1 MVSTLEEVAK
11 AAGVSRSTVSRVINN
26 HPNVNR
32 TTRFR
37 VQEAIKQC
45 GYRPNAVARSLA
57 TNKTHILAMVIPEAI
72 TKLFTDAYFP
82 LMLRGA
88 TEGCNRRGYQLILS
102 LFTTSVDQHEMHDR
116 VLRSGYLD
124 GVITANAAL
133 DDHMIP
139 VLLEDAIPFMNIGR
153 HPDDRVPYVD
163 SDNIGGARTATEH
176 VIRLGHQRIATITGP
191 LHMTPAQD
199 RLQGF
204 MEVMAAHH
212 LRVDEGAVGEGDF
225 TEAGGRAAMLRL
237 LSVQPTAVFVASD
250 SMAIGA
256 IKAIRD
262 TGLRVP
268 EEISIVGFDDIP
280 SAVTI
285 EPELTTVRQPIERL
299 GQLAV
304 EMLIDR
310 LDRNEAGTTRIE
322 RIVLPTELVVRQ
334 SCAKPR

>member
-1 MVSTLEEVAK
+1 
-11 AAGVSRSTVSRVINN
+11 
-26 HPNVNR
+26 
-32 TTRFR
+32 
-37 VQEAIKQC
+37 
-45 GYRPNAVARSLA
+45 
-57 TNKTHILAMVIPEAI
+57 MVIPEAV

-88 TEGCNRRGYQLILS
+88 TEACNRRGYQLILS
-102 LFTTSVDQHEMHDR
+102 LFTASVEPDVMHDR

-124 GVITANAAL
+124 GVITANAGL
-133 DDHMIP
+133 DERMIP
-139 VLLEDAIPFMNIGR
+139 SLLGEAIPFINIGR

-163 SDNIGGARTATEH
+163 AENVGGARTATEH
-176 VIRLGHQRIATITGP
+176 LIRMGHRRIATIAGP
-191 LHMTPAQD
+191 LDMTPSQD

-204 MEVMAAHH
+204 KDVMSAHH
-212 LRVDEGAVGEGDF
+212 LDVDGGAVVEGDF
-225 TEAGGRAAMLRL
+225 TETGGRAAMVRL
-237 LSVQPTAVFVASD
+237 LSCKPTAVFAASD

-268 EEISIVGFDDIP
+268 EDISVVGFDDIP

-304 EMLIDR
+304 DLLIDR
-310 LDRNEAGTTRIE
+310 LERGDAGTAGVE
-322 RIVLPTELVVRQ
+322 RVVLPTELVVRR
-334 SCAKPR
+334 SCMGPSG